1 MAGETSRRREHTTD
15 LTDLNRHINGDELVN
30 NTFNGRNFVASYSGG
45 KDSILAIYRAIKLGM
60 KPVSLII
67 TYNID
72 MERSWFHGIPN
83 DLLKD
88 VSVSLD
94 IPIKLIKTS
103 GKDYAAN
110 FEKEL
115 IAQKENGA
123 EVCVFGDID
132 LEEHLQWCTARCDAV
147 GIEAFFPLWQEER
160 KALVDE
166 FIEDG
171 FTANIIVVD
180 TNRLSEKHLGM
191 KLSPMTV
198 SSIAAE
204 GADACGENGEYHTF
218 VSDGPLFKTPVSFCY
233 GELVRK
239 GQYATLP
246 IKKI

>member
-1 MAGETSRRREHTTD
+1 MNETFS
-15 LTDLNRHINGDELVN
+15 
-30 NTFNGRNFVASYSGG
+30 GRKFVASYSGG

-72 MERSWFHGIPN
+72 MGRSWFHGIPK
-83 DLLKD
+83 DLLD
-88 VSVSLD
+88 EVSASLN

-103 GKDYAAN
+103 GKGYTAN

-115 IAQKENGA
+115 KIQKKNGA

-132 LEEHLQWCTARCDAV
+132 IEGHLRWCTTRCHAA

-160 KALVDE
+160 RAIVDE
-166 FIEDG
+166 FIESG
-171 FTANIIVVD
+171 FTANITIVD
-180 TNRLSEKHLGM
+180 TDRLSEKYLGM
-191 KLSPMTV
+191 TLLPKTV
-198 SSIAAE
+198 SSIVAE

-218 VSDGPLFKTPVSFCY
+218 VSNGPLFRTPVPFCY
-233 GELVRK
+233 GKLVRNK
-239 GQYATLP
+239 QYAILP

>member
-1 MAGETSRRREHTTD
+1 M
-15 LTDLNRHINGDELVN
+15 IK
-30 NTFNGRNFVASYSGG
+30 TFSGRSFVSSYSGG

-60 KPVSLII
+60 KPASLII
-67 TYNID
+67 TYNTD

-83 DLLKD
+83 DLLNE
-88 VSVSLD
+88 VSASLD

-115 IAQKENGA
+115 MTQKENGA

-166 FIEDG
+166 FIENR

-180 TNRLSEKHLGM
+180 TDRLSEKHLGM
-191 KLSPMTV
+191 TLSPETV
-198 SSIAAE
+198 SSIVAE

-218 VSDGPLFKTPVSFCY
+218 VSNGPLFKTPVSFCY
-233 GELVRK
+233 GEYVKYER
-239 GQYATLP
+239 YAILP
-246 IKKI
+246 IKKL

>member
-1 MAGETSRRREHTTD
+1 M
-15 LTDLNRHINGDELVN
+15 IK
-30 NTFNGRNFVASYSGG
+30 TFSGRSFVASYSGG

-60 KPVSLII
+60 KPASLII
-67 TYNID
+67 TYNTD

-83 DLLKD
+83 DLLNE
-88 VSVSLD
+88 VSASLD

-115 IAQKENGA
+115 MTQKENGA

-166 FIEDG
+166 FIENR

-180 TNRLSEKHLGM
+180 TDRLSEKHLGM
-191 KLSPMTV
+191 TLSPETV
-198 SSIAAE
+198 SSIVAE

-218 VSDGPLFKTPVSFCY
+218 VSNGPLFKTPVSFCY
-233 GELVRK
+233 GEYVKYER
-239 GQYATLP
+239 YAILP
-246 IKKI
+246 IKKL

>member
-1 MAGETSRRREHTTD
+1 M
-15 LTDLNRHINGDELVN
+15 IK
-30 NTFNGRNFVASYSGG
+30 TFSGKSFVASYSGG

-60 KPVSLII
+60 KPASLII
-67 TYNID
+67 TYNIA

-83 DLLKD
+83 DLLNE
-88 VSVSLD
+88 VSASLG

-103 GKDYAAN
+103 EKDYVAN

-115 IAQKENGA
+115 KAQKENGV

-166 FIEDG
+166 FIEKG

-180 TNRLSEKHLGM
+180 TERLSERYLGRT
-191 KLSPMTV
+191 LSPETV
-198 SSIAAE
+198 SSIIAE

-218 VSDGPLFKTPVSFCY
+218 VSNGPLFKTPVSFCY
-233 GELVRK
+233 GEPVKYGR
-239 GQYATLP
+239 YAILP
-246 IKKI
+246 IKKV

>member
-1 MAGETSRRREHTTD
+1 VTKS
-15 LTDLNRHINGDELVN
+15 
-30 NTFNGRNFVASYSGG
+30 FNGRKFVASYSGG

-60 KPVSLII
+60 KPISLII
-67 TYNID
+67 TYNTD
-72 MERSWFHGIPN
+72 MERSWFHGIPD
-83 DLLKD
+83 DLLNE
-88 VSVSLD
+88 VSASLN

-115 IAQKENGA
+115 KKQKENGA
-123 EVCVFGDID
+123 EICVFGDID
-132 LEEHLQWCTARCDAV
+132 LEEHLQWCAARCDAA

-166 FIEDG
+166 FIENG

-180 TNRLSEKHLGM
+180 TDRLSEKHLGM
-191 KLSPMTV
+191 TLSPEAI
-198 SSIAAE
+198 SSIISE

-218 VSDGPLFKTPVSFCY
+218 VSNGPLFKKPISFCY

-239 GQYATLP
+239 EQYAILP
-246 IKKI
+246 IRKI

>member
-1 MAGETSRRREHTTD
+1 MSKAF
-15 LTDLNRHINGDELVN
+15 I
-30 NTFNGRNFVASYSGG
+30 GRSFVASYSGG

-60 KPVSLII
+60 KPVSLIT
-67 TYNID
+67 TYNTD
-72 MERSWFHGIPN
+72 VERSWFHCIPD
-83 DLLKD
+83 DLLNE
-88 VSVSLD
+88 VSASLD

-115 IAQKENGA
+115 KAQKENGA

-132 LEEHLQWCTARCDAV
+132 IEEHLQWCTERCDAA
-147 GIEAFFPLWQEER
+147 GIEAFFPLWQEKR

-166 FIEDG
+166 FIENG

-180 TNRLSEKHLGM
+180 TDRLSEKYLGM
-191 KLSPMTV
+191 TLSPDTV
-198 SSIAAE
+198 SSIVAE

-218 VSDGPLFKTPVSFCY
+218 VSNGPLLRTPVSFCY
-233 GELVRK
+233 GEPVKSGR
-239 GQYATLP
+239 YVILP

>member
-1 MAGETSRRREHTTD
+1 VVS
-15 LTDLNRHINGDELVN
+15 
-30 NTFNGRNFVASYSGG
+30 TFYGKKFVASYSGG

-67 TYNID
+67 TYNMD
-72 MERSWFHGIPN
+72 MERSWFHGIPD

-88 VSVSLD
+88 VSASLG

-115 IAQKENGA
+115 REQKENGA
-123 EVCVFGDID
+123 EICVFGDID
-132 LEEHLQWCTARCDAV
+132 IEEHLQWCTARCDAA
-147 GIEAFFPLWQEER
+147 GIEAFFPLWKEER
-160 KALVDE
+160 RALVDE
-166 FIEDG
+166 FIESG

-180 TNRLSEKHLGM
+180 TDRLSEKHLGM
-191 KLSPMTV
+191 TLSPDTIA
-198 SSIAAE
+198 SIISE

-218 VSDGPLFKTPVSFCY
+218 VSNGPLFRTPVSFRY
-233 GELVRK
+233 GEIVRK
-239 GQYATLP
+239 EHYAILP

>member
-1 MAGETSRRREHTTD
+1 M
-15 LTDLNRHINGDELVN
+15 IK
-30 NTFNGRNFVASYSGG
+30 TFSGRSFVASYSGG

-60 KPVSLII
+60 KPASLII

-72 MERSWFHGIPN
+72 MECSWFHGIPN
-83 DLLKD
+83 DLLNE
-88 VSVSLD
+88 VSASLG

-103 GKDYAAN
+103 GKDYVAN

-115 IAQKENGA
+115 KAQKENGV

-147 GIEAFFPLWQEER
+147 GIEAFFPLWQEKR

-166 FIEDG
+166 FIENG

-180 TNRLSEKHLGM
+180 TDRLSERYLGM
-191 KLSPMTV
+191 TLSPQTV
-198 SSIAAE
+198 SSIIAE

-218 VSDGPLFKTPVSFCY
+218 VSNGPLFKTPVSFCHGEHVKY
-233 GELVRK
+233 GRYVI
-239 GQYATLP
+239 LP

>member
-1 MAGETSRRREHTTD
+1 M
-15 LTDLNRHINGDELVN
+15 N
-30 NTFNGRNFVASYSGG
+30 NTFSGRSFVASYSGG
-45 KDSILAIYRAIKLGM
+45 KDSILAIYRAVKLGM

-72 MERSWFHGIPN
+72 MERSWFHGIPD
-83 DLLKD
+83 DLLKE
-88 VSVSLD
+88 VSASLD

-115 IAQKENGA
+115 KVQKKNGA
-123 EVCVFGDID
+123 DVCVFGDID
-132 LEEHLQWCTARCDAV
+132 IEEHLQWCTARCDAA

-166 FIEDG
+166 FIESG

-180 TNRLSEKHLGM
+180 TDRLSEKYLGM
-191 KLSPMTV
+191 TLSPETV
-198 SSIAAE
+198 SSIVAD

-218 VSDGPLFKTPVSFCY
+218 VSNGPLFKNPVSFSY
-233 GELVRK
+233 GELVKNGR
-239 GQYATLP
+239 YAILP
-246 IKKI
+246 IRKI

>member
-1 MAGETSRRREHTTD
+1 MNKTLS
-15 LTDLNRHINGDELVN
+15 
-30 NTFNGRNFVASYSGG
+30 GRSFVASYSGG

-60 KPVSLII
+60 KPDSLII

-72 MERSWFHGIPN
+72 MDRSWFHGIPN
-83 DLLKD
+83 DLLNEI
-88 VSVSLD
+88 SASLG
-94 IPIKLIKTS
+94 IPIKLIKTN

-115 IAQKENGA
+115 KAQKENGV

-132 LEEHLQWCTARCDAV
+132 LEEHLQWCTARCDAA
-147 GIEAFFPLWQEER
+147 GIEAFFPLWQENR

-166 FIEDG
+166 FIESG

-180 TNRLSEKHLGM
+180 TDRLSERYLGM
-191 KLSPMTV
+191 TLSPETV
-198 SSIAAE
+198 SSIVAD

-218 VSDGPLFKTPVSFCY
+218 VSNGPLFKTPVSFCHGEQVKY
-233 GELVRK
+233 GR
-239 GQYATLP
+239 YAILP

>member
-1 MAGETSRRREHTTD
+1 MVS
-15 LTDLNRHINGDELVN
+15 
-30 NTFNGRNFVASYSGG
+30 TFYGKKFVASYSGG

-67 TYNID
+67 TYNMD
-72 MERSWFHGIPN
+72 MERSWFHGIPD

-88 VSVSLD
+88 VSASLG

-115 IAQKENGA
+115 REQKENGA
-123 EVCVFGDID
+123 EICVFGDID
-132 LEEHLQWCTARCDAV
+132 IEEHLQWCTARCDAA
-147 GIEAFFPLWQEER
+147 GIEAFFPLWKEER
-160 KALVDE
+160 RALVDE
-166 FIEDG
+166 FIESG

-180 TNRLSEKHLGM
+180 TDRLSEKHLGM
-191 KLSPMTV
+191 TLSPDTIA
-198 SSIAAE
+198 SIISE

-218 VSDGPLFKTPVSFCY
+218 VSNGPLFRTPVSFRY
-233 GELVRK
+233 GEIVRK
-239 GQYATLP
+239 EHYAILP